1 VRHNEVL
8 VEREHPSAGVI
19 RQPRPP
25 ARFDR
30 TPAEPGRLAPLHGEH
45 TDEILAELGV
55 GAEERQALREAG
67 IVA

>member
-1 VRHNEVL
+1 
-8 VEREHPSAGVI
+8 VI

-30 TPAEPGRLAPLHGEH
+30 TPAELGRLAPLHGEH

-55 GAEERQALREAG
+55 GAEERRALREAG
-67 IVA
+67 VVA